1 MNESEKRPLS
11 RLTTTAANRSR
22 GRIRASLAGA
32 LCVLALTAGMAV
44 GQPQVPAAAA
54 KPPGGGK
61 LPLKDALEQKFLR
74 EHGRPA
80 GKVRWIDIEQ
90 AEAMLTALRRNLSI
104 QNTQLNKELS
114 AAALQQA
121 RALFDPELTLSLSYG
136 RSVVHNR
143 TVTDLEFRG
152 PIECVAGVCSRRL
165 ANNPAVFSMTFDQGR
180 EAGYFPTE
188 IEASKAPDTGPD
200 VTETYNARVSKQF
213 PLGIS
218 AFAADS
224 IVYKD
229 KMFVEELTGGKVIGT
244 YGRPWTNQFNAGITV
259 PLPGSKFFGDYAA
272 ADVSVRIADTGQQTA
287 FWQIAALI
295 NDTLLQVEQGYW
307 NLVLRKKI
315 YEATVETRER
325 VRALAAKTE
334 RLFQSQ
340 EATRYDKAKVDAQ
353 MATLRRQEHEAL
365 NNYLA
370 ASNALASLLDLD
382 KDAILL
388 PKNYESR
395 IVESAAIEL
404 QDALRQGA
412 ERNPRIRL
420 AEVNRSIGT
429 ILHEQSRVQLGPDV
443 NVTASFDRNQSNS
456 VFGYQTMDRAL
467 SRVFRPDSETQVYAL
482 NYTRPW
488 DNRAAN
494 AGFLQAESRL
504 RQQEILLEQTRR
516 GVSSQVMLAVT
527 NLQSARQR
535 TEIAW
540 QARDLAERVFNRAER
555 QRALGVVGDFE
566 VVVKSIDLLNADL
579 EYQSALLAR
588 KISEAAVHAATGSL
602 AQRYGEGS
610 GK

>member
-1 MNESEKRPLS
+1 MNESNMRPWIRTTMTSANLS
-11 RLTTTAANRSR
+11 RKP
-22 GRIRASLAGA
+22 RASLAGA
-32 LCVLALTAGMAV
+32 LFALALAAGVAA
-44 GQPQVPAAAA
+44 GQQQGPGAPGKPAS
-54 KPPGGGK
+54 GGK
-61 LPLKDALEQKFLR
+61 LPLKEALEQKFLR
-74 EHGRPA
+74 EQGRPA
-80 GKVRWIDIEQ
+80 ETVQWVDLEQ
-90 AEAMLTALRRNLSI
+90 NQAMLTALRRNLSI
-104 QNTQLNKELS
+104 QNTQLNTELS

-121 RALFDPELTLSLSYG
+121 RALFDPELTVSLSYN
-136 RSVVHNR
+136 RSVVFDR
-143 TVTDLEFRG
+143 KLTDLEFRG
-152 PIECVAGVCSRRL
+152 PITCDASGVCSRTL
-165 ANNPAVFSMTFDQGR
+165 ATKGVFSLTFDQGR
-180 EAGYFPTE
+180 DAGYAPTE
-188 IEASKAPDTGPD
+188 IEASKAPDTGAD
-200 VTETYNARVSKQF
+200 VTESYNARISKLF
-213 PLGIS
+213 PMGIS

-229 KMFVEELTGGKVIGT
+229 KMFVEELTGGKVVGS

-272 ADVSVRIADTGQQTA
+272 ADVTLRIADTGQQTA

-307 NLVLRKKI
+307 NLVLREKI
-315 YEATVETRER
+315 HQATVETRER

-340 EATRYDKAKVDAQ
+340 EATRYDKARVDAQ

-370 ASNALASLLDLD
+370 ASNALANLLDLD
-382 KDAILL
+382 KDTILL

-395 IVESAAIEL
+395 IVASAAIEL
-404 QDALRQGA
+404 QDALQQGA

-420 AEVNRSIGT
+420 AEVNRSIAAV
-429 ILHEQSRVQLGPDV
+429 LHEQSRVQLGPDV
-443 NVTASFDRNQSNS
+443 SATATFDRNQSNS
-456 VFGYQTMDRAL
+456 VFGYETMSRAL
-467 SRVFRPDSETQVYAL
+467 SRVFRPDSATQVYSL

-494 AGFLQAESRL
+494 ASFLQAESRL
-504 RQQEILLEQTRR
+504 RQQEILLGQTRR
-516 GVSSQVMLAVT
+516 NVLSQVTLAVT

-555 QRALGVVGDFE
+555 QRALGVVSDFE
-566 VVVKSIDLLNADL
+566 VIVKSIDFLNADL
-579 EYQSALLAR
+579 DYQTALLGR